1 MKIAIVGSGNIG
13 SLLGAL
19 LTAGG
24 QDVTLVEIREEI
36 VEAIRKEGIRIDM
49 SDGQSKHAAV
59 RITNSVNSVGEADLV
74 ILAVKSNATRRAAE
88 DAKAIVGKDT
98 WVMSVQNGAGNVET
112 LVEVVG
118 DASRVIGGVFWCVV
132 TPLKVN
138 HLSWVVGTG
147 GLKFG
152 PVSGA
157 LSPKVKEIADVFR
170 KAGVSVD
177 LSTRIQELIWSKV
190 MQNVPMAFGTA
201 MRMTNDEWLAYPHAK
216 ELVIRMAQEC
226 LAVTNA
232 MGVTLDHPEDPIK
245 PLMDTLEKFNKSG
258 RKPKCSMLQ
267 DLERG
272 RLTEIDAINGSIVRE
287 GKRLG
292 VPTPVNEV
300 MVAFVKAAEEKFCK
314 S

>member
-1 MKIAIVGSGNIG
+1 MKIAIIGSGNIG
-13 SLLGAL
+13 GLLGAL
-19 LTAGG
+19 LTASG
-24 QDVTLVEIREEI
+24 QDVTLVEIRKEV
-36 VEAIRKEGIRIDM
+36 VEAIRNEGIRVDM
-49 SDGQSKHAAV
+49 SDGQSRHAAV
-59 RITNSVNSVGEADLV
+59 RITDSIRSVGEVDLV
-74 ILAVKSNATRRAAE
+74 ILAVKSNATLKAAE
-88 DAKAIVGKDT
+88 DAKPIIGKNT

-118 DASRVIGGVFWCVV
+118 DAARVIGGVFWCVV
-132 TPLKVN
+132 TPLKAT

-147 GLKFG
+147 GLKLG
-152 PVSGA
+152 PASGA
-157 LSPKVKEIADVFR
+157 LSPKVEEIAEVFR
-170 KAGVSVD
+170 KAGVSVEH
-177 LSTRIQELIWSKV
+177 SSRIQDMIWSKV

-216 ELVIRMAQEC
+216 ELVLRMAREC

-232 MGVTLDHPEDPIK
+232 LGVTLDHPEDPIQ
-245 PLMDTLEKFNKSG
+245 PLLDTLEKFHKSG

-300 MVAFVKAAEEKFCK
+300 MVMLVKAAEEKFCK
-314 S
+314 P